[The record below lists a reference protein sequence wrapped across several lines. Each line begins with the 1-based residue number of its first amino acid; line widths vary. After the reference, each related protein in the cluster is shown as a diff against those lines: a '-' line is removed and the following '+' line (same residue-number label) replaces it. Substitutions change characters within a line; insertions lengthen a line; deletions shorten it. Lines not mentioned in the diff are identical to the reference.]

1 MNKDITAQSPRSK
14 AVQDALD
21 GKIRG
26 FRGLL
31 PFLGPAFIAAI
42 AYIDPGN
49 FATNI
54 SAGSS
59 SLCRL
64 NIGQAFRLR

>member
-1 MNKDITAQSPRSK
+1 MMNKDITAQSPRSK

-42 AYIDPGN
+42 AYI
-49 FATNI
+49 
-54 SAGSS
+54 
-59 SLCRL
+59 
-64 NIGQAFRLR
+64 

>member
-1 MNKDITAQSPRSK
+1 MMNKDITAQSPRSK
-14 AVQDALD
+14 AIQDALD

-42 AYIDPGN
+42 AYIDP
-49 FATNI
+49 ATSQRI
-54 SAGSS
+54 Y
-59 SLCRL
+59 RRVL
-64 NIGQAFRLR
+64 NTDICCYG